1 MSDKYDL
8 TYMFISGDGDRLTME
23 EFNKMMEVAEN
34 SPIMSYEEFK
44 EEVDEWLERRK
55 R

>member
-8 TYMFISGDGDRLTME
+8 TYLFISGDGDRLTME

-34 SPIMSYEEFK
+34 SLLCRMKS
-44 EEVDEWLERRK
+44 LRK
-55 R
+55 RWRLG